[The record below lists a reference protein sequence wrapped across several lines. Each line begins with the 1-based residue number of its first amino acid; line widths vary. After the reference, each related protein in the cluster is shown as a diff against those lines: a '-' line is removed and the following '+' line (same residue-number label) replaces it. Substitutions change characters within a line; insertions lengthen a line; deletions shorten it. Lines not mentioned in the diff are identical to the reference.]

1 MPDFNSAS
9 LILALT
15 ENLRENQSWAGE
27 THLQKAVYVLNRIL
41 RVPVPFTF
49 ILYKH
54 GPFSFDLRDEIGWM
68 RSSGFLEWEVR
79 SNYYG
84 PSLKTG
90 QLGPILKKQFPEQAS
105 RHLTEIEF
113 VAKRF
118 AGKNVASLERL
129 TTAIFVTFDEQT
141 PVDKRALLIHRLKP
155 HINIPDAEAA
165 LTEADALVQAAARQF
180 ERAIPAA

>member
-1 MPDFNSAS
+1 MPEFNNAS
-9 LILALT
+9 LILALI
-15 ENLRENQSWAGE
+15 EKLRENQSWAGE
-27 THLQKAVYVLNRIL
+27 THLQKAVYVLNRVL
-41 RVPVPFTF
+41 GVPVPFDF

-84 PSLKTG
+84 PSLKAG
-90 QLGPILKKQFPEQAS
+90 QFGPILRKQFPEQPT
-105 RHLTEIEF
+105 RHSSEIEF

-129 TTAIFVTFDEQT
+129 TTAIYVMLDERT
-141 PVDKRALLIHRLKP
+141 PSEKRALHIHSLKS
-155 HINIPDAEAA
+155 HISIPDAEAA
-165 LTEADALVQAAARQF
+165 VLEADALVLAATKRF
-180 ERAIPAA
+180 ERAVHA